1 MDDPKLNP
9 IAPLKSKIGHISL
22 IIAISGLV
30 VTEMGIHFGWLHG
43 MFWRVIATGFEAGTV
58 GALADWFAVS
68 ALFYKIPLPLIGKH
82 TNIIAKNREKLTEG
96 IVELVTTKWL
106 SSEIIRE
113 KLEDVPIAR
122 GVFAMLENRANLD
135 RVLAFLR
142 HLLQRFSENLD
153 NPKFAL
159 LAKRLMED
167 QIKEADIAGPLADWL
182 KSTVKGKGHHRMVDL
197 LLLESSKVLDEPGTR
212 RMIREKLSH
221 VLDAYGDKGRMKRL
235 AINIGKITGG
245 LDLDL
250 ITDQLLELAKV
261 MAEEIGLNPEHPLR
275 EKMDESLL
283 EIAQN
288 LEEGDPAYLEYLDK
302 LKLKF
307 TEGEWANSLIVD
319 VLAKLKS
326 SFSEQLSDNDTV
338 FARILHRN
346 IRRLATELGD
356 DEDTQ
361 NQLDE
366 WLKRT
371 VTQLLE
377 KHHYEIGN
385 MVRSS
390 LLKLDDRGLVAQIQE
405 KVGDDLQYIR
415 LNGAVVGGLVGI
427 VIALLRIVFFN

>member
-1 MDDPKLNP
+1 
-9 IAPLKSKIGHISL
+9 
-22 IIAISGLV
+22 
-30 VTEMGIHFGWLHG
+30 MGIHFGWFQG

-113 KLEDVPIAR
+113 KMAGVPIAKS
-122 GVFAMLENRANLD
+122 VFVMLENPANLD
-135 RVLAFLR
+135 RAVNFLR
-142 HLLQRFSENLD
+142 PLLQRFSENLD

-159 LAKRLMED
+159 LAKRLIED
-167 QIKEADIAGPLADWL
+167 QIKETDLATPLADWL
-182 KSTVKGKGHHRMVDL
+182 KTTVKERNHYRMVDFL
-197 LLLESSKVLDEPGTR
+197 LVESSGVLNEPGTR

-221 VLDAYGDKGRMKRL
+221 AVDAYGDKGRIKRL

-245 LDLDL
+245 LDLDRV
-250 ITDQLLELAKV
+250 TDELLVLARV
-261 MAEEIGLNPEHPLR
+261 MTEEMRVNPDHPLR
-275 EKMDESLL
+275 KKLDDSLL
-283 EIAQN
+283 EIVQS
-288 LEEGDPAYLEYLDK
+288 LEEGDVTYLEYLDR

-307 TEGEWANSLIVD
+307 IEGGRLDHLIID
-319 VLAKLKS
+319 VLARLKS
-326 SFSEQLSDNDTV
+326 SVFEQLTDNDTV
-338 FARILHRN
+338 FSRILHQN
-346 IRRLATELGD
+346 IRRLAGELRD
-356 DEDTQ
+356 DEVAQ
-361 NQLDE
+361 RRLDR
-366 WLKRT
+366 WLKTT
-371 VTQLLE
+371 VTRLLE

-390 LLKLDDRGLVAQIQE
+390 LLKLDDRDLVAQIQE

-427 VIALLRIVFFN
+427 VIALLRIVFF